1 MGQPRLGWPN
11 PSGSG
16 SGWPGPGC
24 PRFSPS
30 VASSLPTPGLAPPWL
45 FPRLCPSFRE
55 ASSTCAPAVPPEK
68 RELGQGGT
76 AYGTF
81 SGAQTSLSFA
91 LFCYQE
97 ILVLYLGSSGF
108 AFIFTLLIPLNFS
121 LDLCPFPSLCHTVV
135 RSQLG
140 TWHVKSKCWPSCV
153 SCLTCL
159 SPVKEFWEVPASHG
173 EIQLCF
179 FCLSPLKAFGI
190 QNLL

>member
-1 MGQPRLGWPN
+1 MGYTDAGPSQGPHSPRPWDSLILAGQTQVALAQVGLDPAA
-11 PSGSG
+11 PGSALLWHHLCPHLAWLLPG
-16 SGWPGPGC
+16 SSQGC
-24 PRFSPS
+24 
-30 VASSLPTPGLAPPWL
+30 A
-45 FPRLCPSFRE
+45 PSFRE
-55 ASSTCAPAVPPEK
+55 ACPTCAPTVPLEK

-140 TWHVKSKCWPSCV
+140 TWHVKPKVLAILCELFDMLV
-153 SCLTCL
+153 TC
-159 SPVKEFWEVPASHG
+159 
-173 EIQLCF
+173 
-179 FCLSPLKAFGI
+179 
-190 QNLL
+190 